1 MIRKSYYIL
10 SLKNPLSL
18 TNINSYCKLIKL
30 QFATLNFR
38 IILVLPLKILD
49 VGFIKSKASVTTIF
63 TTFTTTCLYDKL

>member
-49 VGFIKSKASVTTIF
+49 VGFIKSKASATKMF